1 MKILQGLGSLG
12 FIIGAVAFSN
22 VIVPINFMDI
32 PTNFFKS
39 IKVRKVVNT
48 IQEFEDDG
56 KIISMPQKEIFF
68 DSSNGKFSIVLYKQ
82 PYGSE
87 EYTEYGYSHS
97 IDRSNRIYG
106 SPYWNGNSGEI
117 GLVIFGL
124 PGTILLSPLI
134 LLTKLLFLPLE
145 KSVGMDRHKAIF
157 WLKIKDELKEMDSEA
172 YELLKKYLKYN

>member
-12 FIIGAVAFSN
+12 FVIGAVAFAN

-39 IKVRKVVNT
+39 VRIRKVVNT
-48 IQEFEDDG
+48 TQEFEDDNG
-56 KIISMPQKEIFF
+56 TFSMPQKEIFF

-82 PYGSE
+82 TYIGE
-87 EYTEYGYSHS
+87 EYTEYGYSDS
-97 IDRSNRIYG
+97 DNRIYG
-106 SPYWNGNSGEI
+106 SPYWDGSSGEI

-134 LLTKLLFLPLE
+134 LLIKLLFLPLE